1 MRVGVP
7 ALWGGL
13 FTGHPL
19 LDLDYN
25 EDSGCDT
32 DMNVVMV
39 GAGGLVEV
47 QGTAERKPFT
57 RTEFDVLLTLAER
70 GIARLHEAQRAALGS

>member
-1 MRVGVP
+1 
-7 ALWGGL
+7 
-13 FTGHPL
+13 
-19 LDLDYN
+19 
-25 EDSGCDT
+25 
-32 DMNVVMV
+32 MNVVMV